1 MIKKQKGFRISI
13 IFILI
18 NEFPPLTNTN
28 QNAQNT
34 KKNLAIINPYL
45 VNLRLQLII
54 EIFYINLYL
63 KLIVQSNF

>member
-1 MIKKQKGFRISI
+1 MIKKQKEFRISI

-28 QNAQNT
+28 QNPQAN
-34 KKNLAIINPYL
+34 KILDIMNPNL

-54 EIFYINLYL
+54 
-63 KLIVQSNF
+63 